1 MFKKNKKENI
11 TGKVIDTLIG
21 PETSMS
27 GELYAKGIVRIE
39 GFYKGEIVTESD
51 LIIGEKADVK
61 GDIKCVN
68 ATVAGKIEG
77 NMEVEKKLEIFKS
90 GNLSGDI
97 NVGSLMIED
106 GAFFSG
112 KCFMN
117 EREINSK
124 EEFKGITFRDKK
136 TNERKDNKSNNDNEE
151 TLTKGKEKPNIV
163 NVNKQAAKK

>member
-1 MFKKNKKENI
+1 MFKKNKKDNI
-11 TGKVIDTLIG
+11 NGKVIDTIIG

-51 LIIGEKADVK
+51 LIIGEKADIK
-61 GDIKCVN
+61 GDIKCLN

-77 NMEVEKKLEIFKS
+77 NMEVQKKLEIFKS

-117 EREINSK
+117 EREVNSK
-124 EEFKGITFRDKK
+124 EELKGMSFRDRKK
-136 TNERKDNKSNNDNEE
+136 DERKDNKTNANGE
-151 TLTKGKEKPNIV
+151 TPTKGKEKPNSV
-163 NVNKQAAKK
+163 NLNKQAAKK